1 METTD
6 GITALPRSRTQAS
19 EGSLDEKDSVRHP
32 YKDVEGTSVSDES
45 SEDAEVLHDA
55 RELVSHVISIE
66 DDPNLS
72 PWTLRAFILGLGLST
87 FGGVLGQFKR
97 LRVYN

>member
-6 GITALPRSRTQAS
+6 GIIALPRSRTQATKN
-19 EGSLDEKDSVRHP
+19 SLDEKDSVRHP
-32 YKDVEGTSVSDES
+32 YKDAEETSVSVVS

-55 RELVSHVISIE
+55 RELVSQVISIE

-72 PWTLRAFILGLGLST
+72 PWTFRAFALGLGLST
-87 FGGVLGQFKR
+87 FGGVLGQ
-97 LRVYN
+97 